1 MFIIYNERIK
11 IVNSYTLQDKV
22 IFYFMYKIYLYH
34 PIIYNRQIDYDEKT
48 ILACVF
54 LQLVL
59 GTVFAQTVDSTHI
72 KNMHAYYKKHFSDPT
87 DPIVLTASDTLLD
100 MAIRCNDTVM
110 SKIALGAKLDYYYYG
125 QGENRTDSVIAG
137 VNRLKRFARSVGN
150 AELYYWAWAAR
161 LVNYYII
168 QGEYNIAL
176 LEAEKMLQEAKK
188 EGKQESIAECYYALA
203 NVYAA
208 KGLMKKSQEFML
220 KEIDIFENT
229 DVVRY
234 NISCQYSDAAKIYID
249 LGEEEKA
256 PELLKKALKAVK
268 SPYHAVTANLVYVSL
283 YLAQGDTVAARQ
295 ALEKCRQMYADEPSL
310 KRHIHYLYDVEID
323 YDWKVGNYQ
332 KALNVLDER
341 ETELKRKNNL
351 ATLMQL
357 RKTKADILWD
367 MNRKEEAAGLYRDF
381 LLEQKKE
388 KERNEEVAT
397 GEFATMLNLQQ
408 LTAEKGR
415 LEKISQEKQLQ
426 NTRIILFSVIG
437 ILCVVIVFLW
447 QQRKL
452 NAKLEKSRDKLD
464 EKNRILIEAKEE
476 LRKAKEV
483 AEQSNW
489 LKTMFIQNM
498 SHEIRTPLNSI
509 VGFSGVLVDML
520 DDKEDIGQYVALI
533 ESNSKLLLKLVG
545 DILDISILD
554 SEVEIKH
561 NAVDVNACCQA
572 SIDAAGTLFSPDTK
586 LIFKPACDELII
598 NSNYNYIV
606 QVLDNLLSNASKFT
620 HEGSVTLAYEV
631 KKETNQLIF
640 TVTDTGI
647 GIPIDEQ
654 EHVFERFVKL
664 DNFSQGAGLGLSIC
678 RIVAERL
685 GGFLIID
692 REYTQGTR
700 FIFCVSM

>member
-1 MFIIYNERIK
+1 MMK
-11 IVNSYTLQDKV
+11 
-22 IFYFMYKIYLYH
+22 
-34 PIIYNRQIDYDEKT
+34 KT

-268 SPYHAVTANLVYVSL
+268 SPYHEVTANLVYVSL

-310 KRHIHYLYDVEID
+310 KRHIHYLYDVESD
-323 YDWKVGNYQ
+323 YNWRVGNYH
-332 KALNVLDER
+332 KALGILDER
-341 ETELKRKNNL
+341 EAELKKKNNL

-397 GEFATMLNLQQ
+397 SEFATMLNLQQ
-408 LTAEKGR
+408 LTAEKVR

-437 ILCVVIVFLW
+437 ILFVVVVFLW

-586 LIFKPACDELII
+586 LVFKPACDELII

-692 REYTQGTR
+692 KEYTQGTR

>member
-1 MFIIYNERIK
+1 MMK
-11 IVNSYTLQDKV
+11 
-22 IFYFMYKIYLYH
+22 
-34 PIIYNRQIDYDEKT
+34 KT

-268 SPYHAVTANLVYVSL
+268 SPYHEVTANLVYVSL

-323 YDWKVGNYQ
+323 YDWKVGNFQ

-498 SHEIRTPLNSI
+498 SHEIRTPLNPI

-586 LIFKPACDELII
+586 LVFKPACDELII

>member
-1 MFIIYNERIK
+1 MMK
-11 IVNSYTLQDKV
+11 
-22 IFYFMYKIYLYH
+22 
-34 PIIYNRQIDYDEKT
+34 KT

-188 EGKQESIAECYYALA
+188 EGKQESIAECYYALG

-268 SPYHAVTANLVYVSL
+268 SPYHEVTANLVYVSL

-323 YDWKVGNYQ
+323 YDWKVGNFQ

-586 LIFKPACDELII
+586 LVFKPACDELII

-654 EHVFERFVKL
+654 ERVFERFVKL

-692 REYTQGTR
+692 KEYTQGTR

>member
-1 MFIIYNERIK
+1 MR
-11 IVNSYTLQDKV
+11 
-22 IFYFMYKIYLYH
+22 
-34 PIIYNRQIDYDEKT
+34 
-48 ILACVF
+48 
-54 LQLVL
+54 
-59 GTVFAQTVDSTHI
+59 
-72 KNMHAYYKKHFSDPT
+72 AYYKQYFNDPT
-87 DPIVLTASDTLLD
+87 DPIVLTASDTLFD

-110 SKIALGAKLDYYYYG
+110 AKIALGAKVDYYYYG
-125 QGENRTDSVIAG
+125 QGENRTDSIIAG
-137 VNRLKRFARSVGN
+137 VNRLKQYARSVGN

-176 LEAEKMLQEAKK
+176 LEAEKMLQEAKGEK
-188 EGKQESIAECYYALA
+188 KQGSIAECYYALA
-203 NVYAA
+203 NVYTA
-208 KGLMKKSQEFML
+208 KGLVKKSQEFML
-220 KEIDIFENT
+220 KEIDIFENAN
-229 DVVRY
+229 VFRY

-249 LGEEEKA
+249 LGEAEKA
-256 PELLKKALKAVK
+256 PELLKKALKTSK
-268 SPYHAVTANLVYVSL
+268 STYHEVTAKLVYVSL
-283 YLAQGDTVAARQ
+283 YLAQGDTAAARK
-295 ALEKCRQMYADEPSL
+295 ALEECRQMYMGEPSI

-323 YDWKVGNYQ
+323 YNWRVGNYN
-332 KALNVLDER
+332 KALSVLDER
-341 ETELKRKNNL
+341 ETELRKKNNL
-351 ATLMQL
+351 TTLMAL
-357 RKTKADILWD
+357 RKTKADIFWD

-388 KERNEEVAT
+388 KERNEEIT
-397 GEFATMLNLQQ
+397 TSEFATMLNLQQ
-408 LTAEKGR
+408 LNAEKVR
-415 LEKISQEKQLQ
+415 LEKISQKKQLQ
-426 NTRIILFSVIG
+426 NTRTILFSVLG
-437 ILCVVIVFLW
+437 LLCIVVIFLW

-452 NAKLEKSRDKLD
+452 NAKLHRAKNKLD
-464 EKNRILIEAKEE
+464 EQNRTLIKAEEE

-520 DDKEDIGQYVALI
+520 DEKEDIGQYVALI

-572 SIDAAGTLFSPDTK
+572 SIDAAGASFDPGVR
-586 LIFKPACDELII
+586 LIFEPACDELII

-606 QVLDNLLSNASKFT
+606 QVLDNLLGNASKFT
-620 HEGSVTLAYEV
+620 HEGSVALAYEV
-631 KKETNQLIF
+631 KKEENQLIF

-647 GIPIDEQ
+647 GIPVEEQ
-654 EHVFERFVKL
+654 ERVFERFVKL

-685 GGFLIID
+685 GGYLRID
-692 REYTQGTR
+692 KGYTQGTR
-700 FIFCVSM
+700 VIFCVSM

>member
-1 MFIIYNERIK
+1 MLK
-11 IVNSYTLQDKV
+11 
-22 IFYFMYKIYLYH
+22 
-34 PIIYNRQIDYDEKT
+34 KT
-48 ILACVF
+48 ILACV
-54 LQLVL
+54 LLHLVV
-59 GTVFAQTVDSTHI
+59 GTISPQKIDSIDI
-72 KNMHAYYKKHFSDPT
+72 KSMRAYYKRYFNDPT
-87 DPIVLTASDTLLD
+87 DPIVLTASDTLFD

-110 SKIALGAKLDYYYYG
+110 AKIALGAKVDYYYYG
-125 QGENRTDSVIAG
+125 QGENRTDSIIAG
-137 VNRLKRFARSVGN
+137 VNRLKQYARSVGN

-176 LEAEKMLQEAKK
+176 LEAEKMLQEAKGEK
-188 EGKQESIAECYYALA
+188 KQGSIAECYYALA
-203 NVYAA
+203 NVYTA
-208 KGLMKKSQEFML
+208 KGLVKKSQEFML
-220 KEIDIFENT
+220 KEIDIFENAN
-229 DVVRY
+229 VFRY

-249 LGEEEKA
+249 LGEAEKA
-256 PELLKKALKAVK
+256 PELLKKALKT
-268 SPYHAVTANLVYVSL
+268 SRSTYHEVTAKLVYVSL
-283 YLAQGDTVAARQ
+283 YLAQGDTAAARK
-295 ALEKCRQMYADEPSL
+295 ALEECRQMYMGEPSM

-323 YDWKVGNYQ
+323 YNWRVGNYN
-332 KALNVLDER
+332 KALSVLDER
-341 ETELKRKNNL
+341 ETELRKKNNL
-351 ATLMQL
+351 TTLMAL
-357 RKTKADILWD
+357 RKTKANILWD

-388 KERNEEVAT
+388 KERNEEIT
-397 GEFATMLNLQQ
+397 TSEFATMLNLQQ
-408 LTAEKGR
+408 LNAEKVR
-415 LEKISQEKQLQ
+415 LEKISQKKQLQ
-426 NTRIILFSVIG
+426 NTRTILFSVLG
-437 ILCVVIVFLW
+437 LLCIVVIFLW

-452 NAKLEKSRDKLD
+452 NAKLHRAKNKLD
-464 EKNRILIEAKEE
+464 EQNRTLIKAEEE

-520 DDKEDIGQYVALI
+520 DEKEDIGQYVALI

-572 SIDAAGTLFSPDTK
+572 SIDAAGASFDPGVR
-586 LIFKPACDELII
+586 LIFEPACDELII

-606 QVLDNLLSNASKFT
+606 QVLDNLLGNASKFT

-631 KKETNQLIF
+631 KKEENQLIF

-647 GIPIDEQ
+647 GIPVEEQ
-654 EHVFERFVKL
+654 ERVFERFVKL

-685 GGFLIID
+685 GGYLRID
-692 REYTQGTR
+692 KGYTQGIR
-700 FIFCVSM
+700 IIFCVSM

>member
-1 MFIIYNERIK
+1 MLK
-11 IVNSYTLQDKV
+11 
-22 IFYFMYKIYLYH
+22 
-34 PIIYNRQIDYDEKT
+34 KT
-48 ILACVF
+48 ILACV
-54 LQLVL
+54 LLYLVV
-59 GTVFAQTVDSTHI
+59 GTISSQKTDSTDI
-72 KNMHAYYKKHFSDPT
+72 KSMRAYYKQYFNDPT
-87 DPIVLTASDTLLD
+87 DPIVLAASDTLFD

-110 SKIALGAKLDYYYYG
+110 AKIALGAKVDYYYYG
-125 QGENRTDSVIAG
+125 QGENRTDSIIAG
-137 VNRLKRFARSVGN
+137 VNRLKQYARSVGN

-176 LEAEKMLQEAKK
+176 LEAEKMLQEAKGEK
-188 EGKQESIAECYYALA
+188 KQGSIAECYYALA

-208 KGLMKKSQEFML
+208 KGLVKKSQEFML
-220 KEIDIFENT
+220 KEIDIFENAN
-229 DVVRY
+229 VFRY
-234 NISCQYSDAAKIYID
+234 NISCQYSDVAKIYID
-249 LGEEEKA
+249 LGEAEKA
-256 PELLKKALKAVK
+256 PELLKKALKTSK
-268 SPYHAVTANLVYVSL
+268 STYHEVTAKLVYVSL
-283 YLAQGDTVAARQ
+283 YLAQGDTAAARK
-295 ALEKCRQMYADEPSL
+295 ALEECRQMYMEEPSM

-323 YDWKVGNYQ
+323 YNWRVGNYN
-332 KALNVLDER
+332 KALSVLDER
-341 ETELKRKNNL
+341 ETELRKKNNL
-351 ATLMQL
+351 TTLMAL

-388 KERNEEVAT
+388 KERNEEIT
-397 GEFATMLNLQQ
+397 TSEFATMLNLQQ
-408 LTAEKGR
+408 LNAEKAR
-415 LEKISQEKQLQ
+415 LEKISQKKQLQ
-426 NTRIILFSVIG
+426 NTRIILFSVLG
-437 ILCVVIVFLW
+437 LLCIVVIFLW

-452 NAKLEKSRDKLD
+452 NAKLHRAKNKLD
-464 EKNRILIEAKEE
+464 EQNRTLIKAEEE

-520 DDKEDIGQYVALI
+520 DEKEDIGQYVALI

-572 SIDAAGTLFSPDTK
+572 SIDAAGASFDLGVK
-586 LIFKPACDELII
+586 LIFEPACDDLII
-598 NSNYNYIV
+598 NSNYSYIV
-606 QVLDNLLSNASKFT
+606 QVLDNLLGNASKFT
-620 HEGSVTLAYEV
+620 HEGTVTLAYEV
-631 KKETNQLIF
+631 KKEENQLIF

-647 GIPIDEQ
+647 GIPVEEQ
-654 EHVFERFVKL
+654 ERVFERFVKL

-685 GGFLIID
+685 GGYLRID
-692 REYTQGTR
+692 KGYTQGTR
-700 FIFCVSM
+700 VIFCVSM

>member
-1 MFIIYNERIK
+1 MLK
-11 IVNSYTLQDKV
+11 
-22 IFYFMYKIYLYH
+22 
-34 PIIYNRQIDYDEKT
+34 KT
-48 ILACVF
+48 ILACV
-54 LQLVL
+54 LLHLVV
-59 GTVFAQTVDSTHI
+59 GTISPQKIDSIDI
-72 KNMHAYYKKHFSDPT
+72 KSMRAYYKQYFNDPT
-87 DPIVLTASDTLLD
+87 DPIVLTASDTLFD

-110 SKIALGAKLDYYYYG
+110 AKIALGAKVDYYYYG
-125 QGENRTDSVIAG
+125 QGENRTDSIIAG
-137 VNRLKRFARSVGN
+137 VNRLKQYARSVGN

-176 LEAEKMLQEAKK
+176 LEAEKMLQEAKGEK
-188 EGKQESIAECYYALA
+188 KQGSIAECYYALA
-203 NVYAA
+203 NVYTA
-208 KGLMKKSQEFML
+208 KGLVKKSQEFML
-220 KEIDIFENT
+220 KEIDIFENAN
-229 DVVRY
+229 VFRY

-249 LGEEEKA
+249 LGEAEKV
-256 PELLKKALKAVK
+256 PELLKKALKTSK
-268 SPYHAVTANLVYVSL
+268 STYHEVTAKLVYVSL
-283 YLAQGDTVAARQ
+283 YLAQGDTAAARK
-295 ALEKCRQMYADEPSL
+295 ALEECRQMYMGEPSM

-323 YDWKVGNYQ
+323 YNWRVGNYN
-332 KALNVLDER
+332 KALSVLDER
-341 ETELKRKNNL
+341 ETELRKKNNL
-351 ATLMQL
+351 TTLMAL

-388 KERNEEVAT
+388 KERNEEIT
-397 GEFATMLNLQQ
+397 TSEFATMLNLQQ
-408 LTAEKGR
+408 LNAEKVR
-415 LEKISQEKQLQ
+415 LEKTSQKKQLQ
-426 NTRIILFSVIG
+426 NTRTILFSVLG
-437 ILCVVIVFLW
+437 LLCIVVIFLW

-452 NAKLEKSRDKLD
+452 NAKLHRAKNKLD
-464 EKNRILIEAKEE
+464 EQNRTLIKAEEE
-476 LRKAKEV
+476 LRKAKEA

-520 DDKEDIGQYVALI
+520 DEKEDIGQYVALI

-572 SIDAAGTLFSPDTK
+572 SIDAAGASFDPGVR
-586 LIFKPACDELII
+586 LIFEPACDELII

-606 QVLDNLLSNASKFT
+606 QVLDNLLGNASKFT

-631 KKETNQLIF
+631 KKEENQLIF

-647 GIPIDEQ
+647 GIPVEEQ
-654 EHVFERFVKL
+654 ERVFERFVKL

-685 GGFLIID
+685 GGYLRID
-692 REYTQGTR
+692 KGYTQGTR
-700 FIFCVSM
+700 VIFCVSM

>member
-1 MFIIYNERIK
+1 MLK
-11 IVNSYTLQDKV
+11 
-22 IFYFMYKIYLYH
+22 
-34 PIIYNRQIDYDEKT
+34 KT
-48 ILACVF
+48 ILACV
-54 LQLVL
+54 LLHLVV
-59 GTVFAQTVDSTHI
+59 GTISPQKIDSIDI
-72 KNMHAYYKKHFSDPT
+72 KSMRAYYKQYFNDPT
-87 DPIVLTASDTLLD
+87 DPIVLTASDTLFD

-110 SKIALGAKLDYYYYG
+110 AKIALGAKVDYYYYG
-125 QGENRTDSVIAG
+125 QGENRTDSIIAG
-137 VNRLKRFARSVGN
+137 VNRLKQYARSVGN

-176 LEAEKMLQEAKK
+176 LEAEKMLQEAKGEK
-188 EGKQESIAECYYALA
+188 KQGSIAECYYALA
-203 NVYAA
+203 NVYTA
-208 KGLMKKSQEFML
+208 KGLVKKSQEFML
-220 KEIDIFENT
+220 KEIDIFENAN
-229 DVVRY
+229 VFRY
-234 NISCQYSDAAKIYID
+234 NISCQYSDAAKMYID
-249 LGEEEKA
+249 LGEAEKA
-256 PELLKKALKAVK
+256 PELLKKALKT
-268 SPYHAVTANLVYVSL
+268 SRSTYHEVTAKLVYVSL
-283 YLAQGDTVAARQ
+283 YLAQGDTAAARK
-295 ALEKCRQMYADEPSL
+295 ALEECRQMYMGEPSM

-323 YDWKVGNYQ
+323 YNWRVGNYN
-332 KALNVLDER
+332 KALSVLDER
-341 ETELKRKNNL
+341 ETELRKKNNL
-351 ATLMQL
+351 TTLMAL

-388 KERNEEVAT
+388 KERNEEIT
-397 GEFATMLNLQQ
+397 TSEFATMLNLQQ
-408 LTAEKGR
+408 LNAEKVR
-415 LEKISQEKQLQ
+415 LEKTSQKKQLQ
-426 NTRIILFSVIG
+426 NTRTILFSVLG
-437 ILCVVIVFLW
+437 LLCIVVIFLW

-452 NAKLEKSRDKLD
+452 NAKLHRAKNKLD
-464 EKNRILIEAKEE
+464 EQNRTLIKAEEE

-520 DDKEDIGQYVALI
+520 DEKEDIGQYVALI

-572 SIDAAGTLFSPDTK
+572 SIDAAGASFDPGVR
-586 LIFKPACDELII
+586 LIFEPACDELII

-606 QVLDNLLSNASKFT
+606 QVLDNLLGNASKFT

-631 KKETNQLIF
+631 KKEENQLIF

-647 GIPIDEQ
+647 GIPVEEQ
-654 EHVFERFVKL
+654 ERVFERFVKL

-685 GGFLIID
+685 GGYLRID
-692 REYTQGTR
+692 KGYTQGTR
-700 FIFCVSM
+700 VIFCVSM

>member
-1 MFIIYNERIK
+1 MLK
-11 IVNSYTLQDKV
+11 
-22 IFYFMYKIYLYH
+22 
-34 PIIYNRQIDYDEKT
+34 KT
-48 ILACVF
+48 ILACV
-54 LQLVL
+54 LLHLVV
-59 GTVFAQTVDSTHI
+59 GTISPQKIDSIDI
-72 KNMHAYYKKHFSDPT
+72 KSMRAYYKQYFNDPT
-87 DPIVLTASDTLLD
+87 DPIVLTASDTLFD

-110 SKIALGAKLDYYYYG
+110 AKIALGAKVDYYYYG
-125 QGENRTDSVIAG
+125 QGENRTDSIIAG
-137 VNRLKRFARSVGN
+137 VNRLKQYARSVGN

-176 LEAEKMLQEAKK
+176 LEAEKMLQEAKGEK
-188 EGKQESIAECYYALA
+188 KQGSIAECYYALA
-203 NVYAA
+203 NVYTA
-208 KGLMKKSQEFML
+208 KGLVKKSQEFML
-220 KEIDIFENT
+220 KEIDIFENAN
-229 DVVRY
+229 VFRY

-249 LGEEEKA
+249 LGEAEKA
-256 PELLKKALKAVK
+256 PELLKKALKTSK
-268 SPYHAVTANLVYVSL
+268 STYHEVTAKLVYVSL
-283 YLAQGDTVAARQ
+283 YLAQGDTAAARK
-295 ALEKCRQMYADEPSL
+295 ALEECRQMYMGEPSM

-323 YDWKVGNYQ
+323 YNWRVGNYN
-332 KALNVLDER
+332 KALSVLDER
-341 ETELKRKNNL
+341 ETELRKKNNL
-351 ATLMQL
+351 TTLMAL

-388 KERNEEVAT
+388 KERNEEIT
-397 GEFATMLNLQQ
+397 TSEFATMLNLQQ
-408 LTAEKGR
+408 LNAEKVR
-415 LEKISQEKQLQ
+415 LEKTSQKKQLQ
-426 NTRIILFSVIG
+426 NTRTILFSVLG
-437 ILCVVIVFLW
+437 LLCIVVIFLW

-452 NAKLEKSRDKLD
+452 NAKLHRAKNKLD
-464 EKNRILIEAKEE
+464 EQNRTLIKAEEE

-520 DDKEDIGQYVALI
+520 DEKEDIGQYVALI

-572 SIDAAGTLFSPDTK
+572 SIDAAGASFDPGVR
-586 LIFKPACDELII
+586 LIFEPACDELII

-606 QVLDNLLSNASKFT
+606 QVLDNLLGNASKFT

-631 KKETNQLIF
+631 KKEENQLIF

-647 GIPIDEQ
+647 GIPVEEQ
-654 EHVFERFVKL
+654 ERVFERFVKL

-685 GGFLIID
+685 GGYLRID
-692 REYTQGTR
+692 KGYTQGTR
-700 FIFCVSM
+700 VIFCVSM

>member
-1 MFIIYNERIK
+1 MMK
-11 IVNSYTLQDKV
+11 
-22 IFYFMYKIYLYH
+22 
-34 PIIYNRQIDYDEKT
+34 KT

-268 SPYHAVTANLVYVSL
+268 SPYHEVTANLVYVSL

-323 YDWKVGNYQ
+323 YDWKVGNFQ

-545 DILDISILD
+545 DILDIPILD

-586 LIFKPACDELII
+586 LVFKPACDELII

>member
-1 MFIIYNERIK
+1 MLK
-11 IVNSYTLQDKV
+11 
-22 IFYFMYKIYLYH
+22 
-34 PIIYNRQIDYDEKT
+34 KT
-48 ILACVF
+48 ILACV
-54 LQLVL
+54 LLHLVV
-59 GTVFAQTVDSTHI
+59 GTISPQKIDSIDI
-72 KNMHAYYKKHFSDPT
+72 KSMRAYYKQYFNDPT
-87 DPIVLTASDTLLD
+87 DPIVLTASDTLFD

-110 SKIALGAKLDYYYYG
+110 AKIALGAKVDYYYYG
-125 QGENRTDSVIAG
+125 QGENRTDSIIAG
-137 VNRLKRFARSVGN
+137 VNRLKQYAKSVGN

-176 LEAEKMLQEAKK
+176 LEAEKMLQEAKGEK
-188 EGKQESIAECYYALA
+188 KQGSIAECYYALA
-203 NVYAA
+203 NVYTA
-208 KGLMKKSQEFML
+208 KGLVKKSQEFML
-220 KEIDIFENT
+220 KEIDIFENAN
-229 DVVRY
+229 VFRY

-249 LGEEEKA
+249 LGEAEKA
-256 PELLKKALKAVK
+256 PELLKKALKT
-268 SPYHAVTANLVYVSL
+268 SRSTYHEVTAKLVYVSL
-283 YLAQGDTVAARQ
+283 YLAQGDTAAARK
-295 ALEKCRQMYADEPSL
+295 ALEECRQMYMGEPSM

-323 YDWKVGNYQ
+323 YNWRVGNYN
-332 KALNVLDER
+332 KALSVLDER
-341 ETELKRKNNL
+341 ETELRKKNNL
-351 ATLMQL
+351 TTLMAL

-388 KERNEEVAT
+388 KERNEEIT
-397 GEFATMLNLQQ
+397 TSEFATMLNLQQ
-408 LTAEKGR
+408 LNAEKVR
-415 LEKISQEKQLQ
+415 LEKISQKKQLQ
-426 NTRIILFSVIG
+426 NTRTILFSVLG
-437 ILCVVIVFLW
+437 LLCIVVIFLW

-452 NAKLEKSRDKLD
+452 NAKLHRAKNKLD
-464 EKNRILIEAKEE
+464 EQNRTLIKAEEE

-520 DDKEDIGQYVALI
+520 DEKEDIGQYVALI

-572 SIDAAGTLFSPDTK
+572 SIDAAGASFDPGVK
-586 LIFKPACDELII
+586 LIFEPACDELII
-598 NSNYNYIV
+598 NSNYSYIV
-606 QVLDNLLSNASKFT
+606 QVLDNLLGNASKFT

-631 KKETNQLIF
+631 KKEENQLIF

-647 GIPIDEQ
+647 GIPVEEQ
-654 EHVFERFVKL
+654 ERVFERFVKL

-685 GGFLIID
+685 GGYLRID
-692 REYTQGTR
+692 KGYTQGTR
-700 FIFCVSM
+700 VIFCVSM

>member
-1 MFIIYNERIK
+1 MLK
-11 IVNSYTLQDKV
+11 
-22 IFYFMYKIYLYH
+22 
-34 PIIYNRQIDYDEKT
+34 KT
-48 ILACVF
+48 ILACV
-54 LQLVL
+54 LLHLVV
-59 GTVFAQTVDSTHI
+59 GTISPQKIDSIDI
-72 KNMHAYYKKHFSDPT
+72 KSMRAYYKRYFNDPT
-87 DPIVLTASDTLLD
+87 DPIVLTASDTLFD

-110 SKIALGAKLDYYYYG
+110 AKIALGAKVDYYYYG
-125 QGENRTDSVIAG
+125 QGENRTDSIIAG
-137 VNRLKRFARSVGN
+137 VNRLKQYARSVGN

-176 LEAEKMLQEAKK
+176 LEAEKMLQEAKGEK
-188 EGKQESIAECYYALA
+188 KQGSIAECYYALA
-203 NVYAA
+203 NVYTA
-208 KGLMKKSQEFML
+208 KGLVKKSQEFML
-220 KEIDIFENT
+220 KEIDIFENAN
-229 DVVRY
+229 VFRY

-249 LGEEEKA
+249 LGEAEKA
-256 PELLKKALKAVK
+256 PELLKKALKTSK
-268 SPYHAVTANLVYVSL
+268 STYHEVTAKLVYVSL
-283 YLAQGDTVAARQ
+283 YLAQGDTAAARK
-295 ALEKCRQMYADEPSL
+295 ALEECRQMYMGEPSM

-323 YDWKVGNYQ
+323 YNWRVGNYN
-332 KALNVLDER
+332 KALSVLDER
-341 ETELKRKNNL
+341 ETELRKKNNL
-351 ATLMQL
+351 TTLMAL

-388 KERNEEVAT
+388 KERNEEIT
-397 GEFATMLNLQQ
+397 TSEFATMLNLQQ
-408 LTAEKGR
+408 LNAEKVR
-415 LEKISQEKQLQ
+415 LEKISQKKQLQ
-426 NTRIILFSVIG
+426 NTRTILFSVLG
-437 ILCVVIVFLW
+437 LLCIVVIFLW

-452 NAKLEKSRDKLD
+452 NAKLHRAKNKLD
-464 EKNRILIEAKEE
+464 EQNRTLIKAEEE

-509 VGFSGVLVDML
+509 VGFSGVLVDLL
-520 DDKEDIGQYVALI
+520 DEKEDIGQYVALI

-572 SIDAAGTLFSPDTK
+572 SIDAAGASFDPGVR
-586 LIFKPACDELII
+586 LIFEPACDELII

-606 QVLDNLLSNASKFT
+606 QVLDNLLGNASKFT

-631 KKETNQLIF
+631 KKEENQLIF

-647 GIPIDEQ
+647 GIPVEEQ
-654 EHVFERFVKL
+654 ERVFERFVKL

-685 GGFLIID
+685 GGYLRID
-692 REYTQGTR
+692 KGYTQGTR
-700 FIFCVSM
+700 VIFCVSM

>member
-1 MFIIYNERIK
+1 MLK
-11 IVNSYTLQDKV
+11 
-22 IFYFMYKIYLYH
+22 
-34 PIIYNRQIDYDEKT
+34 KT
-48 ILACVF
+48 ILACV
-54 LQLVL
+54 LLHLVV
-59 GTVFAQTVDSTHI
+59 GTISPQKIDSIDI
-72 KNMHAYYKKHFSDPT
+72 KSMRAYYKRYFNDPT
-87 DPIVLTASDTLLD
+87 DPIVLTASDTLFD

-110 SKIALGAKLDYYYYG
+110 AKIALGAKVDYYYYG
-125 QGENRTDSVIAG
+125 QGENRTDSIIAG
-137 VNRLKRFARSVGN
+137 VNRLKQYARSVGN

-176 LEAEKMLQEAKK
+176 LEAEKMLQEAKGEK
-188 EGKQESIAECYYALA
+188 KQGSIAECYYALA
-203 NVYAA
+203 
-208 KGLMKKSQEFML
+208 KKSQEFML
-220 KEIDIFENT
+220 KEIDIFENAN
-229 DVVRY
+229 VFRY

-249 LGEEEKA
+249 LGEAEKA
-256 PELLKKALKAVK
+256 PELLKKALKTSK
-268 SPYHAVTANLVYVSL
+268 SPYHEVTAKLVYVSL
-283 YLAQGDTVAARQ
+283 YLAQGDTAAARK
-295 ALEKCRQMYADEPSL
+295 ALEECRRMYMEEPSM

-323 YDWKVGNYQ
+323 YNWRVGNYN
-332 KALNVLDER
+332 KALSVLDER
-341 ETELKRKNNL
+341 ETELRKKNNL
-351 ATLMQL
+351 TTLTAL

-388 KERNEEVAT
+388 KERNEEIT
-397 GEFATMLNLQQ
+397 TSEFATMLNLQQ
-408 LTAEKGR
+408 LNAEKVR
-415 LEKISQEKQLQ
+415 LEKISQKKRLQ
-426 NTRIILFSVIG
+426 STRTILFFVLG
-437 ILCVVIVFLW
+437 ILCIVVIFLW

-452 NAKLEKSRDKLD
+452 NAKLHRAKNKLN
-464 EKNRILIEAKEE
+464 EQNRTLIKAEEE

-520 DDKEDIGQYVALI
+520 DEKEDIGQYVALI

-572 SIDAAGTLFSPDTK
+572 SIDAAGASFDPGVK
-586 LIFKPACDELII
+586 LIFEPACDELII

-606 QVLDNLLSNASKFT
+606 QVLDNLLGNASKFT

-631 KKETNQLIF
+631 KKEENQLIF

-647 GIPIDEQ
+647 GIPVEEQ
-654 EHVFERFVKL
+654 ERVFERFVKL

-685 GGFLIID
+685 GGYLRID
-692 REYTQGTR
+692 KGYTQGTR
-700 FIFCVSM
+700 VIFCVSM

>member
-1 MFIIYNERIK
+1 MLK
-11 IVNSYTLQDKV
+11 
-22 IFYFMYKIYLYH
+22 
-34 PIIYNRQIDYDEKT
+34 KT
-48 ILACVF
+48 ILACV
-54 LQLVL
+54 LLHLVV
-59 GTVFAQTVDSTHI
+59 GTISPQKIDSIDI
-72 KNMHAYYKKHFSDPT
+72 KSMRAYYKQYFNDPT
-87 DPIVLTASDTLLD
+87 DPIVLTASDTLFD

-110 SKIALGAKLDYYYYG
+110 AKIALGAKVDYYYYG
-125 QGENRTDSVIAG
+125 QGENRTDSIIAG
-137 VNRLKRFARSVGN
+137 VNRLKQYARSVGN

-176 LEAEKMLQEAKK
+176 LEAEKMLQEAKGEK
-188 EGKQESIAECYYALA
+188 KQGSIAECYYALA
-203 NVYAA
+203 NVYTA
-208 KGLMKKSQEFML
+208 KGLVKKSQEFML
-220 KEIDIFENT
+220 KEIDIFENAN
-229 DVVRY
+229 VFRY

-249 LGEEEKA
+249 LGEAEKA
-256 PELLKKALKAVK
+256 PELLKKALKTSK
-268 SPYHAVTANLVYVSL
+268 STYHEVTAKLVYVSL
-283 YLAQGDTVAARQ
+283 YLAQGDTAAARK
-295 ALEKCRQMYADEPSL
+295 ALEECRQMYMGEPSM

-323 YDWKVGNYQ
+323 YNWRVGNYN
-332 KALNVLDER
+332 KALSVLDER
-341 ETELKRKNNL
+341 ETELRKKNNL
-351 ATLMQL
+351 TTLMAL

-388 KERNEEVAT
+388 KERNEEIT
-397 GEFATMLNLQQ
+397 TSEFATMLNLQQ
-408 LTAEKGR
+408 LNAEKVR
-415 LEKISQEKQLQ
+415 LEKTSQKKQLQ
-426 NTRIILFSVIG
+426 NTRTILFSVLG
-437 ILCVVIVFLW
+437 LLCIVVIFLW

-452 NAKLEKSRDKLD
+452 NAKLHRAKNKLD
-464 EKNRILIEAKEE
+464 EQNRTLIKAEEE
-476 LRKAKEV
+476 LRKAKEA

-520 DDKEDIGQYVALI
+520 DEKEDIGQYVALI

-572 SIDAAGTLFSPDTK
+572 SIDAAGASFDPGVR
-586 LIFKPACDELII
+586 LIFEPACDELII

-606 QVLDNLLSNASKFT
+606 QVLDNLLGNASKFT

-631 KKETNQLIF
+631 KKEENQLIF

-647 GIPIDEQ
+647 GIPVEEQ
-654 EHVFERFVKL
+654 ERVFERFVKL
-664 DNFSQGAGLGLSIC
+664 DNFSQGTGLGLSIC

-685 GGFLIID
+685 GGYLRID
-692 REYTQGTR
+692 KGYTQGTR
-700 FIFCVSM
+700 VIFCVSM

>member
-1 MFIIYNERIK
+1 MLK
-11 IVNSYTLQDKV
+11 
-22 IFYFMYKIYLYH
+22 
-34 PIIYNRQIDYDEKT
+34 KT
-48 ILACVF
+48 ILACV
-54 LQLVL
+54 LLHLVV
-59 GTVFAQTVDSTHI
+59 GTISPQKIDSIDI
-72 KNMHAYYKKHFSDPT
+72 KSMRAYYKQYFNDPT
-87 DPIVLTASDTLLD
+87 DPIVLTASDTLFD

-110 SKIALGAKLDYYYYG
+110 AKIALGAKVDYYYYG
-125 QGENRTDSVIAG
+125 QGENRTDSIIAG
-137 VNRLKRFARSVGN
+137 VNRLKQYARSVGN

-176 LEAEKMLQEAKK
+176 LEAEKMLQEAKGEK
-188 EGKQESIAECYYALA
+188 KQGSIAECYYALA
-203 NVYAA
+203 NVYTA
-208 KGLMKKSQEFML
+208 KGLVKKSQEFML
-220 KEIDIFENT
+220 KEIDIFENAN
-229 DVVRY
+229 VFRY

-249 LGEEEKA
+249 LGEAEKA
-256 PELLKKALKAVK
+256 PELLKKALKT
-268 SPYHAVTANLVYVSL
+268 SRSTYHEVTAKLVYVSL
-283 YLAQGDTVAARQ
+283 YLAQGDTAAARK
-295 ALEKCRQMYADEPSL
+295 ALEECRRMYMEEPSM

-323 YDWKVGNYQ
+323 YNWRVGNYN
-332 KALNVLDER
+332 KALSVLDER
-341 ETELKRKNNL
+341 ETELRKKNNL
-351 ATLMQL
+351 TTLMAL

-388 KERNEEVAT
+388 KERNEEIT
-397 GEFATMLNLQQ
+397 TSEFATMLNLQQ
-408 LTAEKGR
+408 LNAEKVR
-415 LEKISQEKQLQ
+415 LEKISQKKQLQ
-426 NTRIILFSVIG
+426 NTRTILFSVIG
-437 ILCVVIVFLW
+437 ILCVVVIFLW

-452 NAKLEKSRDKLD
+452 NAKLHRAKNKLD
-464 EKNRILIEAKEE
+464 EQNRTLIKAEEE

-520 DDKEDIGQYVALI
+520 DEKEDIGQYVALI

-572 SIDAAGTLFSPDTK
+572 SIDAAGASFDPGVK
-586 LIFKPACDELII
+586 LIFEPACDELII
-598 NSNYNYIV
+598 NSNYSYIV
-606 QVLDNLLSNASKFT
+606 QVLDNLLGNASKFT
-620 HEGSVTLAYEV
+620 HVGSVTLTYEV
-631 KKETNQLIF
+631 KKEDNQLIF

-647 GIPIDEQ
+647 GIPVEEQ
-654 EHVFERFVKL
+654 ERVFERFVKL

-685 GGFLIID
+685 GGYLRID
-692 REYTQGTR
+692 KGYTQGTR
-700 FIFCVSM
+700 VIFCVSM

>member
-1 MFIIYNERIK
+1 MLK
-11 IVNSYTLQDKV
+11 
-22 IFYFMYKIYLYH
+22 
-34 PIIYNRQIDYDEKT
+34 KT
-48 ILACVF
+48 ILACV
-54 LQLVL
+54 LLHLVV
-59 GTVFAQTVDSTHI
+59 GTISPQKIDSIDI
-72 KNMHAYYKKHFSDPT
+72 KSMRAYYKQYFNDPT
-87 DPIVLTASDTLLD
+87 DPIVLTASDTLFD

-110 SKIALGAKLDYYYYG
+110 AKIALGAKVDYYYYG
-125 QGENRTDSVIAG
+125 QGENRTDSIIAG
-137 VNRLKRFARSVGN
+137 VNRLKQYARSVGN

-176 LEAEKMLQEAKK
+176 LEAEKMLQEAKGEK
-188 EGKQESIAECYYALA
+188 KQGSIAECYYALA
-203 NVYAA
+203 NVYTA
-208 KGLMKKSQEFML
+208 KGLVKKSQEFML
-220 KEIDIFENT
+220 KEIDIFENAN
-229 DVVRY
+229 VFRY

-249 LGEEEKA
+249 LGEAEKA
-256 PELLKKALKAVK
+256 PELLKKALKT
-268 SPYHAVTANLVYVSL
+268 SRSTYHEVTAKLVYVSL
-283 YLAQGDTVAARQ
+283 YLAQGDTAAARK
-295 ALEKCRQMYADEPSL
+295 ALEECRQMYMGEPSM

-323 YDWKVGNYQ
+323 YNWRVGNYN
-332 KALNVLDER
+332 KALSVLDER
-341 ETELKRKNNL
+341 ETELRKKNNL
-351 ATLMQL
+351 TTLMAL

-388 KERNEEVAT
+388 KERNEEIT
-397 GEFATMLNLQQ
+397 TSEFATMLNLQQ
-408 LTAEKGR
+408 LNAEKVR
-415 LEKISQEKQLQ
+415 LEKISQKKQLQ
-426 NTRIILFSVIG
+426 NTRTILFSVLG
-437 ILCVVIVFLW
+437 LLCIVVIFLW

-452 NAKLEKSRDKLD
+452 NAKLHRAKNKLD
-464 EKNRILIEAKEE
+464 EQNRTLIKAEEE

-520 DDKEDIGQYVALI
+520 DEKEDIGQYVALI

-572 SIDAAGTLFSPDTK
+572 SIDAAGASFGPGVK
-586 LIFKPACDELII
+586 LIFEPACDELII
-598 NSNYNYIV
+598 NSNYSYIV
-606 QVLDNLLSNASKFT
+606 QVLDNLLGNASKFT
-620 HEGSVTLAYEV
+620 HVGSVTLTYEV
-631 KKETNQLIF
+631 KKEDNQLIF

-647 GIPIDEQ
+647 GIPVEEQ
-654 EHVFERFVKL
+654 ERVFERFVKL

-685 GGFLIID
+685 GGYLRID
-692 REYTQGTR
+692 KGYTQGTR
-700 FIFCVSM
+700 VIFCVSM

>member
-1 MFIIYNERIK
+1 MLK
-11 IVNSYTLQDKV
+11 
-22 IFYFMYKIYLYH
+22 
-34 PIIYNRQIDYDEKT
+34 KT
-48 ILACVF
+48 ILACV
-54 LQLVL
+54 LLHLVV
-59 GTVFAQTVDSTHI
+59 GTISSQKIDSIDI
-72 KNMHAYYKKHFSDPT
+72 KSMRAYYKRYFNDPT
-87 DPIVLTASDTLLD
+87 DPIVLTASDTLFD

-110 SKIALGAKLDYYYYG
+110 AKIALGAKVDYYYYG
-125 QGENRTDSVIAG
+125 QGENRTDSIIAG
-137 VNRLKRFARSVGN
+137 VNRLKQYARSVGN

-176 LEAEKMLQEAKK
+176 LEAEKMLQEAKGEK
-188 EGKQESIAECYYALA
+188 KQGSIAECYYALA
-203 NVYAA
+203 NVYTA
-208 KGLMKKSQEFML
+208 KGLVKKSQEFML
-220 KEIDIFENT
+220 KEIDIFENAN
-229 DVVRY
+229 VFRY

-249 LGEEEKA
+249 LGEAEKA
-256 PELLKKALKAVK
+256 PELLKKALKT
-268 SPYHAVTANLVYVSL
+268 SRSTYHEVTAKLVYVSL
-283 YLAQGDTVAARQ
+283 YLAQGDTAAARK
-295 ALEKCRQMYADEPSL
+295 ALEECRQMYMGEPSM

-323 YDWKVGNYQ
+323 YNWRVGNYN
-332 KALNVLDER
+332 KALSVLDER
-341 ETELKRKNNL
+341 ETELRKKNNL
-351 ATLMQL
+351 TTLMAL

-388 KERNEEVAT
+388 KERNEEIT
-397 GEFATMLNLQQ
+397 TSEFATMLNLQQ
-408 LTAEKGR
+408 LNAEKVR
-415 LEKISQEKQLQ
+415 LEKISQKKQLQ
-426 NTRIILFSVIG
+426 NTRTILFSVLG
-437 ILCVVIVFLW
+437 LLCIVVIFLW

-452 NAKLEKSRDKLD
+452 NAKLHRAKNKLD
-464 EKNRILIEAKEE
+464 EQNRTLIKAEEE

-520 DDKEDIGQYVALI
+520 DEKEDIGQYVALI

-572 SIDAAGTLFSPDTK
+572 SIDAAGASFDPGVR
-586 LIFKPACDELII
+586 LIFEPACDELII

-606 QVLDNLLSNASKFT
+606 QVLDNLLGNASKFT

-631 KKETNQLIF
+631 KKEENQLIF

-647 GIPIDEQ
+647 GIPVEEQ
-654 EHVFERFVKL
+654 ERVFERFVKL

-685 GGFLIID
+685 GGYLRID
-692 REYTQGTR
+692 KGYTQGTR
-700 FIFCVSM
+700 IIFCVSM

>member
-1 MFIIYNERIK
+1 MLK
-11 IVNSYTLQDKV
+11 
-22 IFYFMYKIYLYH
+22 
-34 PIIYNRQIDYDEKT
+34 KT
-48 ILACVF
+48 ILACV
-54 LQLVL
+54 LLHLVV
-59 GTVFAQTVDSTHI
+59 GTISPQKIDSIDI
-72 KNMHAYYKKHFSDPT
+72 KSMRAYYKQYFNDPT
-87 DPIVLTASDTLLD
+87 DPIVLTALDTLFD

-110 SKIALGAKLDYYYYG
+110 AKIALGAKVDYYYYG
-125 QGENRTDSVIAG
+125 QGENRTDSIIAG
-137 VNRLKRFARSVGN
+137 VNRLKQYARSVGN

-176 LEAEKMLQEAKK
+176 LEAEKMLQEAKGEK
-188 EGKQESIAECYYALA
+188 KQGSIAECYYALA
-203 NVYAA
+203 NVYTA
-208 KGLMKKSQEFML
+208 KGLVKKSQEFML
-220 KEIDIFENT
+220 KEIDIFENAN
-229 DVVRY
+229 VFRY

-249 LGEEEKA
+249 LGEAEKA
-256 PELLKKALKAVK
+256 PELLKKALKT
-268 SPYHAVTANLVYVSL
+268 SRSTYHEVTAKLVYVSL
-283 YLAQGDTVAARQ
+283 YLAQGDTAAARK
-295 ALEKCRQMYADEPSL
+295 ALEECRQMYMGEPSM

-323 YDWKVGNYQ
+323 YNWRVGNYN
-332 KALNVLDER
+332 KALSVLDER
-341 ETELKRKNNL
+341 ETELRKKNNL
-351 ATLMQL
+351 TTLMAL

-388 KERNEEVAT
+388 KERNEEIT
-397 GEFATMLNLQQ
+397 TSEFATMLNLQQ
-408 LTAEKGR
+408 LNAEKVR
-415 LEKISQEKQLQ
+415 LEKISQKKQLQ
-426 NTRIILFSVIG
+426 NTRTILFSVLG
-437 ILCVVIVFLW
+437 LLCIVVIFLW

-452 NAKLEKSRDKLD
+452 NAKLHRAKNKLD
-464 EKNRILIEAKEE
+464 EQNRTLIKAEEE

-520 DDKEDIGQYVALI
+520 DEKEDIGQYVALI

-572 SIDAAGTLFSPDTK
+572 SIDAAGASFDPGVK
-586 LIFKPACDELII
+586 LIFEPACDELII
-598 NSNYNYIV
+598 NSNYSYIV
-606 QVLDNLLSNASKFT
+606 QVLDNLLGNASKFT

-631 KKETNQLIF
+631 KKEENQLIF

-647 GIPIDEQ
+647 GIPVEEQ
-654 EHVFERFVKL
+654 ERVFERFVKL

-685 GGFLIID
+685 GGYLRID
-692 REYTQGTR
+692 KGYTQGTR
-700 FIFCVSM
+700 VIFCVSM

>member
-1 MFIIYNERIK
+1 MR
-11 IVNSYTLQDKV
+11 
-22 IFYFMYKIYLYH
+22 
-34 PIIYNRQIDYDEKT
+34 
-48 ILACVF
+48 
-54 LQLVL
+54 
-59 GTVFAQTVDSTHI
+59 
-72 KNMHAYYKKHFSDPT
+72 AYYKQYFNDPT
-87 DPIVLTASDTLLD
+87 DPIVLTASDTLFD

-110 SKIALGAKLDYYYYG
+110 AKIALGAKVDYYYYG
-125 QGENRTDSVIAG
+125 QGENRTDSIIAG
-137 VNRLKRFARSVGN
+137 VNRLKQYARSVGN

-176 LEAEKMLQEAKK
+176 LEAEKMLQEAKGEK
-188 EGKQESIAECYYALA
+188 KQGSIAECYYALA
-203 NVYAA
+203 NVYTA
-208 KGLMKKSQEFML
+208 KGLVKKSQEFML
-220 KEIDIFENT
+220 KEIDIFENAN
-229 DVVRY
+229 VFRY

-249 LGEEEKA
+249 LGEAEKA
-256 PELLKKALKAVK
+256 PELLKKALKT
-268 SPYHAVTANLVYVSL
+268 SRSTYHEVTAKLVYVSL
-283 YLAQGDTVAARQ
+283 YLAQGDTAAARK
-295 ALEKCRQMYADEPSL
+295 ALEECRQMYMGEPSM

-323 YDWKVGNYQ
+323 YNWRVGNYN
-332 KALNVLDER
+332 KALSVLDER
-341 ETELKRKNNL
+341 ETELRKKNNL
-351 ATLMQL
+351 TTLMAL

-388 KERNEEVAT
+388 KERNEEIT
-397 GEFATMLNLQQ
+397 TSEFATMLNLQQ
-408 LTAEKGR
+408 LNAEKVR
-415 LEKISQEKQLQ
+415 LEKISQKKQLQ
-426 NTRIILFSVIG
+426 NTRTILFSVLG
-437 ILCVVIVFLW
+437 LLCIVVIFLW

-452 NAKLEKSRDKLD
+452 NAKLHRAKNKLD
-464 EKNRILIEAKEE
+464 EQNRTLIKAEEE

-520 DDKEDIGQYVALI
+520 DEKEDIGQYVALI

-572 SIDAAGTLFSPDTK
+572 SIDAAGASFDPGVR
-586 LIFKPACDELII
+586 LIFEPACDELII
-598 NSNYNYIV
+598 NSNYSYIV
-606 QVLDNLLSNASKFT
+606 QVLDNLLGNASKFT

-631 KKETNQLIF
+631 KKEENQLIF

-647 GIPIDEQ
+647 GIPVEEQ
-654 EHVFERFVKL
+654 ERVFERFVKL

-685 GGFLIID
+685 GGYLRID
-692 REYTQGTR
+692 KGYTQGTR
-700 FIFCVSM
+700 VIFCVSM

>member
-1 MFIIYNERIK
+1 MLK
-11 IVNSYTLQDKV
+11 
-22 IFYFMYKIYLYH
+22 
-34 PIIYNRQIDYDEKT
+34 KT
-48 ILACVF
+48 ILACV
-54 LQLVL
+54 LLHLVV
-59 GTVFAQTVDSTHI
+59 GTISPQKIDSIDI
-72 KNMHAYYKKHFSDPT
+72 KSMRAYYKQYFNDPT
-87 DPIVLTASDTLLD
+87 DPIVLTASDTLFD

-110 SKIALGAKLDYYYYG
+110 AKIALGAKVDYYYYG
-125 QGENRTDSVIAG
+125 QGENRTDSIIAG
-137 VNRLKRFARSVGN
+137 VNRLKQYARSVGN

-176 LEAEKMLQEAKK
+176 LEAEKMLQEAKGEK
-188 EGKQESIAECYYALA
+188 KQGSIAECYYALA
-203 NVYAA
+203 NVYTA
-208 KGLMKKSQEFML
+208 KGLVKKSQEFML
-220 KEIDIFENT
+220 KEIDIFENAN
-229 DVVRY
+229 VFRY

-249 LGEEEKA
+249 LGEAEKA
-256 PELLKKALKAVK
+256 PELLKKALKT
-268 SPYHAVTANLVYVSL
+268 SRSTYHEVTAKLVYVSL
-283 YLAQGDTVAARQ
+283 YLAQGDTAAARK
-295 ALEKCRQMYADEPSL
+295 ALEECRQMYMGEPSM

-323 YDWKVGNYQ
+323 YNWRVGNYN
-332 KALNVLDER
+332 KALSVLDER
-341 ETELKRKNNL
+341 ETELRKKNNL
-351 ATLMQL
+351 TTLMAL

-388 KERNEEVAT
+388 KERNEEIT
-397 GEFATMLNLQQ
+397 TSEFATMLNLQQ
-408 LTAEKGR
+408 LNAEKVR
-415 LEKISQEKQLQ
+415 LEKTSQKKQLQ
-426 NTRIILFSVIG
+426 NTRTILFSVLG
-437 ILCVVIVFLW
+437 LLCIVVIFLW

-452 NAKLEKSRDKLD
+452 NAKLHLAKNKLD
-464 EKNRILIEAKEE
+464 EQNRTLIKAEEE

-520 DDKEDIGQYVALI
+520 DEKEDIGQYVALI

-572 SIDAAGTLFSPDTK
+572 SIDAAGASFDPGVR
-586 LIFKPACDELII
+586 LIFEPACDELII

-606 QVLDNLLSNASKFT
+606 QVLDNLLGNASKFT

-631 KKETNQLIF
+631 KKEENQLIF

-647 GIPIDEQ
+647 GIPVEEQ
-654 EHVFERFVKL
+654 ERVFERFVKL

-685 GGFLIID
+685 GGYLRID
-692 REYTQGTR
+692 KGYTQGTR
-700 FIFCVSM
+700 VIFCVSM

>member
-1 MFIIYNERIK
+1 MLK
-11 IVNSYTLQDKV
+11 
-22 IFYFMYKIYLYH
+22 
-34 PIIYNRQIDYDEKT
+34 KT
-48 ILACVF
+48 ILACV
-54 LQLVL
+54 LLHLVV
-59 GTVFAQTVDSTHI
+59 GTISPQKIDSIDI
-72 KNMHAYYKKHFSDPT
+72 KSMRAYYKQYFNDPT
-87 DPIVLTASDTLLD
+87 DPIVLTASDTLFD

-110 SKIALGAKLDYYYYG
+110 AKIALGAKVDYYYYG
-125 QGENRTDSVIAG
+125 QGENRTDSIIAG
-137 VNRLKRFARSVGN
+137 VNRLKQYARSVGN

-176 LEAEKMLQEAKK
+176 LEAEKMLQEAKGEK
-188 EGKQESIAECYYALA
+188 KQGSIAECYYALA
-203 NVYAA
+203 NVYTA
-208 KGLMKKSQEFML
+208 KGLVKKSQEFML
-220 KEIDIFENT
+220 KEIDIFENAN
-229 DVVRY
+229 VFRY

-249 LGEEEKA
+249 LGEAEKA
-256 PELLKKALKAVK
+256 PELLKKALKTSK
-268 SPYHAVTANLVYVSL
+268 STYHEVTAKLVYVSL
-283 YLAQGDTVAARQ
+283 YLAQGDTAAARK
-295 ALEKCRQMYADEPSL
+295 ALEECRQMYMGEPSM

-323 YDWKVGNYQ
+323 YNWRVGNYN
-332 KALNVLDER
+332 KALSVLDER
-341 ETELKRKNNL
+341 ETELRKKNNL
-351 ATLMQL
+351 TTLMAL

-388 KERNEEVAT
+388 KEKNKEIT
-397 GEFATMLNLQQ
+397 TSEFATMLNLQQ
-408 LTAEKGR
+408 LNAEKVR
-415 LEKISQEKQLQ
+415 LEKISQKKQLQ
-426 NTRIILFSVIG
+426 NTRTILFSVLG
-437 ILCVVIVFLW
+437 LLCIVVIFLW

-452 NAKLEKSRDKLD
+452 NAKLHRAKNKLD
-464 EKNRILIEAKEE
+464 EQNRTLIKAEEE

-520 DDKEDIGQYVALI
+520 DEKEDIGQYVALI

-572 SIDAAGTLFSPDTK
+572 SIDAAGASFDPGVR
-586 LIFKPACDELII
+586 LIFEPACDELII
-598 NSNYNYIV
+598 NSNYSYIV
-606 QVLDNLLSNASKFT
+606 QVLDNLLGNASKFT

-631 KKETNQLIF
+631 KKEENQLIF

-647 GIPIDEQ
+647 GIPVEEQ
-654 EHVFERFVKL
+654 ERVFERFVKL

-685 GGFLIID
+685 GGYLRID
-692 REYTQGTR
+692 KGYTQGTR
-700 FIFCVSM
+700 VIFCVSM

>member
-1 MFIIYNERIK
+1 MLK
-11 IVNSYTLQDKV
+11 
-22 IFYFMYKIYLYH
+22 
-34 PIIYNRQIDYDEKT
+34 KT
-48 ILACVF
+48 ILACV
-54 LQLVL
+54 LLHLVV
-59 GTVFAQTVDSTHI
+59 GTISPQKIDSIDI
-72 KNMHAYYKKHFSDPT
+72 KSMRAYYKQYFNDPT
-87 DPIVLTASDTLLD
+87 DPIVLTASDTLFD

-110 SKIALGAKLDYYYYG
+110 AKIALGAKVDYYYYG
-125 QGENRTDSVIAG
+125 QGENRTDSIIAG
-137 VNRLKRFARSVGN
+137 VNRLKQYARSVGN

-176 LEAEKMLQEAKK
+176 LEAEKMLQEAKGEK
-188 EGKQESIAECYYALA
+188 KQGSIAECYYALA
-203 NVYAA
+203 NVYTA
-208 KGLMKKSQEFML
+208 KGLVKKSQEFML
-220 KEIDIFENT
+220 KEIDIFENAN
-229 DVVRY
+229 VFRY

-249 LGEEEKA
+249 LGEAEKA
-256 PELLKKALKAVK
+256 PELLKKALKT
-268 SPYHAVTANLVYVSL
+268 SRSTYHEVTAKLVYVSL
-283 YLAQGDTVAARQ
+283 YLAQGDTAAARK
-295 ALEKCRQMYADEPSL
+295 ALEECRQMYMGEPSM

-323 YDWKVGNYQ
+323 YNWRVGNYN
-332 KALNVLDER
+332 KALSVLDER
-341 ETELKRKNNL
+341 ETELRKKNNL
-351 ATLMQL
+351 TTLMAL

-388 KERNEEVAT
+388 KERNEEIT
-397 GEFATMLNLQQ
+397 TSEFATMLNLQQ
-408 LTAEKGR
+408 LNAEKVR
-415 LEKISQEKQLQ
+415 LEKISQKKQLQ
-426 NTRIILFSVIG
+426 NTRTILFSVLG
-437 ILCVVIVFLW
+437 LLCIVVIFLW

-452 NAKLEKSRDKLD
+452 NAKLHRAKNKLD
-464 EKNRILIEAKEE
+464 EQNRTLIKAEEE

-520 DDKEDIGQYVALI
+520 DEKEDIGQYVALI

-572 SIDAAGTLFSPDTK
+572 SIDAAGASFDPGVK
-586 LIFKPACDELII
+586 LIFEPACDELII
-598 NSNYNYIV
+598 NSNYSYIV
-606 QVLDNLLSNASKFT
+606 QVLDNLLGNASKFT

-631 KKETNQLIF
+631 KKEENQLIF

-647 GIPIDEQ
+647 GIPVEEQ
-654 EHVFERFVKL
+654 ERVFERFVKL
-664 DNFSQGAGLGLSIC
+664 DNFGQGAGLGLSIC

-685 GGFLIID
+685 GGYLRID
-692 REYTQGTR
+692 KGYTQGTR
-700 FIFCVSM
+700 VIFCVSM

>member
-1 MFIIYNERIK
+1 MMK
-11 IVNSYTLQDKV
+11 
-22 IFYFMYKIYLYH
+22 
-34 PIIYNRQIDYDEKT
+34 KT

-59 GTVFAQTVDSTHI
+59 GTVFAQTVDSTRI

-268 SPYHAVTANLVYVSL
+268 SPYHEVTANLVYVSL

-323 YDWKVGNYQ
+323 YDWKVGNFQ

-586 LIFKPACDELII
+586 LVFKPACDELII

>member
-1 MFIIYNERIK
+1 MMK
-11 IVNSYTLQDKV
+11 
-22 IFYFMYKIYLYH
+22 
-34 PIIYNRQIDYDEKT
+34 KT

-87 DPIVLTASDTLLD
+87 DPIVLTASDTLMD

-268 SPYHAVTANLVYVSL
+268 SPYHEVTANLVYVSL

-323 YDWKVGNYQ
+323 YDWKVGNFQ

-437 ILCVVIVFLW
+437 ILCVVVVFLW

>member
-1 MFIIYNERIK
+1 MMK
-11 IVNSYTLQDKV
+11 
-22 IFYFMYKIYLYH
+22 
-34 PIIYNRQIDYDEKT
+34 KT

-268 SPYHAVTANLVYVSL
+268 SPYHEVTANLVYVSL

-310 KRHIHYLYDVEID
+310 KRHIYYLYDVEID
-323 YDWKVGNYQ
+323 YDWKVGNFQ

-586 LIFKPACDELII
+586 LVFKPACDELII

-654 EHVFERFVKL
+654 ERVFERFVKL

-692 REYTQGTR
+692 KEYTQGTR

>member
-1 MFIIYNERIK
+1 MLK
-11 IVNSYTLQDKV
+11 
-22 IFYFMYKIYLYH
+22 
-34 PIIYNRQIDYDEKT
+34 KT
-48 ILACVF
+48 ILACV
-54 LQLVL
+54 LLHLVV
-59 GTVFAQTVDSTHI
+59 GTISPQKIDSIDI
-72 KNMHAYYKKHFSDPT
+72 KSMRAYYKQYFNDPT
-87 DPIVLTASDTLLD
+87 DPIVLTASDTLFD

-110 SKIALGAKLDYYYYG
+110 AKIALGAKVDYYYYG
-125 QGENRTDSVIAG
+125 QGENRTDSIIAG
-137 VNRLKRFARSVGN
+137 VNRLKQYARSVGN

-176 LEAEKMLQEAKK
+176 LEAEKMLQEAKGEK
-188 EGKQESIAECYYALA
+188 KQGSIAECYYALA
-203 NVYAA
+203 NVYTA
-208 KGLMKKSQEFML
+208 KGLVKKSQEFML
-220 KEIDIFENT
+220 KEIDIFENAN
-229 DVVRY
+229 VFRY

-249 LGEEEKA
+249 LGEAEKA
-256 PELLKKALKAVK
+256 PELLKKALKT
-268 SPYHAVTANLVYVSL
+268 SRSTYHEVTAKLVYVSL
-283 YLAQGDTVAARQ
+283 YLAQGDTAAARK
-295 ALEKCRQMYADEPSL
+295 ALEECRQMYMGEPSM

-323 YDWKVGNYQ
+323 YNWRVGNYN
-332 KALNVLDER
+332 KALSVLDER
-341 ETELKRKNNL
+341 ETELRKKNNL
-351 ATLMQL
+351 TTLMAL

-388 KERNEEVAT
+388 KERNEEIT
-397 GEFATMLNLQQ
+397 TSEFATMLNLQQ
-408 LTAEKGR
+408 LNAEKVR
-415 LEKISQEKQLQ
+415 LEKTSQKKQLQ
-426 NTRIILFSVIG
+426 NTRTILFSVLG
-437 ILCVVIVFLW
+437 LLCIVVIFLW

-452 NAKLEKSRDKLD
+452 NAKLHRAKNKLD
-464 EKNRILIEAKEE
+464 EQNRTLIKAEEE

-520 DDKEDIGQYVALI
+520 DEKEDIGQYVALI

-572 SIDAAGTLFSPDTK
+572 SIDAAGASFDPGVK
-586 LIFKPACDELII
+586 LIFEPACDELII
-598 NSNYNYIV
+598 NSNYSYIV
-606 QVLDNLLSNASKFT
+606 QVLDNLLGNASKFT

-631 KKETNQLIF
+631 KKEENQLIF

-647 GIPIDEQ
+647 GIPVEEQ
-654 EHVFERFVKL
+654 ERVFERFVKL

-685 GGFLIID
+685 GGYLRID
-692 REYTQGTR
+692 KGYTQGTR
-700 FIFCVSM
+700 VIFCVSM

>member
-1 MFIIYNERIK
+1 MMK
-11 IVNSYTLQDKV
+11 
-22 IFYFMYKIYLYH
+22 
-34 PIIYNRQIDYDEKT
+34 KT

-59 GTVFAQTVDSTHI
+59 GTVFAQTVDSIHI

-268 SPYHAVTANLVYVSL
+268 SPYHEVTANLVYVSL

-586 LIFKPACDELII
+586 LVFKPACDELII

-654 EHVFERFVKL
+654 ERVFERFVKL

>member
-1 MFIIYNERIK
+1 MMK
-11 IVNSYTLQDKV
+11 
-22 IFYFMYKIYLYH
+22 
-34 PIIYNRQIDYDEKT
+34 KT

-268 SPYHAVTANLVYVSL
+268 SPYHEVTANLVYVSL

-323 YDWKVGNYQ
+323 YDWKVGNFQ

-554 SEVEIKH
+554 SEVDIKH

-586 LIFKPACDELII
+586 LVFKPACDELII

-654 EHVFERFVKL
+654 ERVFERFVKL

-692 REYTQGTR
+692 KEYTQGTR

>member
-1 MFIIYNERIK
+1 MMK
-11 IVNSYTLQDKV
+11 
-22 IFYFMYKIYLYH
+22 
-34 PIIYNRQIDYDEKT
+34 KT

-268 SPYHAVTANLVYVSL
+268 SPYHEVTANLVYVSL

-323 YDWKVGNYQ
+323 YDWKVGNFQ

-437 ILCVVIVFLW
+437 ILCVVVVFLW

-640 TVTDTGI
+640 TVTGI

>member
-1 MFIIYNERIK
+1 MLK
-11 IVNSYTLQDKV
+11 
-22 IFYFMYKIYLYH
+22 
-34 PIIYNRQIDYDEKT
+34 KT
-48 ILACVF
+48 ILACV
-54 LQLVL
+54 LLHLVV
-59 GTVFAQTVDSTHI
+59 GTISPQKIDSIDI
-72 KNMHAYYKKHFSDPT
+72 KSMRAYYKQYFNDPT
-87 DPIVLTASDTLLD
+87 DPIVLTASDTLFD

-110 SKIALGAKLDYYYYG
+110 AKIALGAKVDYYYYG
-125 QGENRTDSVIAG
+125 QGENRTDSIIAG
-137 VNRLKRFARSVGN
+137 VNRLKQYARSVGN

-176 LEAEKMLQEAKK
+176 LEAEKMLQEAKGEK
-188 EGKQESIAECYYALA
+188 KQGSIAECYYALA
-203 NVYAA
+203 NVYTA
-208 KGLMKKSQEFML
+208 KGLVKKSQEFML
-220 KEIDIFENT
+220 KEIDIFENAN
-229 DVVRY
+229 VFRY

-249 LGEEEKA
+249 LGEAEKA
-256 PELLKKALKAVK
+256 PELLKKALKTSK
-268 SPYHAVTANLVYVSL
+268 STYHEVTAKLVYVSL
-283 YLAQGDTVAARQ
+283 YLAQGDTAAARK
-295 ALEKCRQMYADEPSL
+295 ALEECRQMYMGEPSM

-323 YDWKVGNYQ
+323 YNWRVGNYN
-332 KALNVLDER
+332 KALSVLDER
-341 ETELKRKNNL
+341 ETELRKKNNL
-351 ATLMQL
+351 TTLMAL

-388 KERNEEVAT
+388 KERNEEIT
-397 GEFATMLNLQQ
+397 TSEFATMLNLQQ
-408 LTAEKGR
+408 LNAEKVR
-415 LEKISQEKQLQ
+415 LEKISQKKQLQ
-426 NTRIILFSVIG
+426 NTRTILFSVLG
-437 ILCVVIVFLW
+437 LLCIVVIFLW

-452 NAKLEKSRDKLD
+452 NAKLHRAKNKLD
-464 EKNRILIEAKEE
+464 EQNRTLIKAEEE

-520 DDKEDIGQYVALI
+520 DEKEDIGQYVALI

-572 SIDAAGTLFSPDTK
+572 SIDAAGASFDPGVR
-586 LIFKPACDELII
+586 LIFEPACDELII

-606 QVLDNLLSNASKFT
+606 QVLDNLLGNASKFT

-631 KKETNQLIF
+631 KKEENQLIF

-647 GIPIDEQ
+647 GIPVEEQ
-654 EHVFERFVKL
+654 ERAFERFVKL

-685 GGFLIID
+685 GGYLRID
-692 REYTQGTR
+692 KGYTQGTR
-700 FIFCVSM
+700 VIFCVSM

>member
-1 MFIIYNERIK
+1 MMK
-11 IVNSYTLQDKV
+11 
-22 IFYFMYKIYLYH
+22 
-34 PIIYNRQIDYDEKT
+34 KT

-341 ETELKRKNNL
+341 EAELKKKNNL

>member
-1 MFIIYNERIK
+1 MLK
-11 IVNSYTLQDKV
+11 
-22 IFYFMYKIYLYH
+22 
-34 PIIYNRQIDYDEKT
+34 KT
-48 ILACVF
+48 ILACV
-54 LQLVL
+54 LLHLVV
-59 GTVFAQTVDSTHI
+59 GTISPQKIDSIDI
-72 KNMHAYYKKHFSDPT
+72 KSMRAYYKQYFNDPT
-87 DPIVLTASDTLLD
+87 DPIVLTASDTLFD

-110 SKIALGAKLDYYYYG
+110 AKIALGAKVDYYYYG
-125 QGENRTDSVIAG
+125 QGENRKDSIIAG
-137 VNRLKRFARSVGN
+137 VNRLKQYARSVGN

-176 LEAEKMLQEAKK
+176 LEAEKMLQEAKGEK
-188 EGKQESIAECYYALA
+188 KQGSIAECYYALA
-203 NVYAA
+203 NVYTA
-208 KGLMKKSQEFML
+208 KGLVKKSQEFML
-220 KEIDIFENT
+220 KEIDIFENAN
-229 DVVRY
+229 VFRY

-249 LGEEEKA
+249 LGEAEKA
-256 PELLKKALKAVK
+256 PELLKKALKTSK
-268 SPYHAVTANLVYVSL
+268 STYHEVTAKLVYVSL
-283 YLAQGDTVAARQ
+283 YLAQGDTAAARK
-295 ALEKCRQMYADEPSL
+295 ALEECRQMYMGEPSM

-323 YDWKVGNYQ
+323 YNWRVGNYN
-332 KALNVLDER
+332 KALSVLDER
-341 ETELKRKNNL
+341 ETELRKKNNL
-351 ATLMQL
+351 TTLMAL

-388 KERNEEVAT
+388 KERNEEIT
-397 GEFATMLNLQQ
+397 TSEFATMLNLQQ
-408 LTAEKGR
+408 LNAEKVR
-415 LEKISQEKQLQ
+415 LEKISQKKQLQ
-426 NTRIILFSVIG
+426 NTRTILFSVLG
-437 ILCVVIVFLW
+437 LLCIVVIFLW

-452 NAKLEKSRDKLD
+452 NAKLHRAKNKLD
-464 EKNRILIEAKEE
+464 EQNRTLIKAEEE

-520 DDKEDIGQYVALI
+520 DEKEDIGQYVALI

-572 SIDAAGTLFSPDTK
+572 SIDAAGASFDPGVR
-586 LIFKPACDELII
+586 LIFEPACDELII
-598 NSNYNYIV
+598 NSNYSYIV
-606 QVLDNLLSNASKFT
+606 QVLDNLLGNASKFT

-631 KKETNQLIF
+631 KKEENQLIF

-647 GIPIDEQ
+647 GIPVEEQ
-654 EHVFERFVKL
+654 ERVFERFVKL

-685 GGFLIID
+685 GGYLRID
-692 REYTQGTR
+692 KGYTQGTR
-700 FIFCVSM
+700 IIFCVSM

>member
-1 MFIIYNERIK
+1 MLK
-11 IVNSYTLQDKV
+11 
-22 IFYFMYKIYLYH
+22 
-34 PIIYNRQIDYDEKT
+34 KT
-48 ILACVF
+48 ILACV
-54 LQLVL
+54 LLHLVV
-59 GTVFAQTVDSTHI
+59 GTISPQKIDSIDI
-72 KNMHAYYKKHFSDPT
+72 KSMRAYYKQYFNDPT
-87 DPIVLTASDTLLD
+87 DPIVLTASDTLFD

-110 SKIALGAKLDYYYYG
+110 AKIALGAKVDYYYYG
-125 QGENRTDSVIAG
+125 QGENRTDSIIAG
-137 VNRLKRFARSVGN
+137 VNRLKQYARSVGN

-176 LEAEKMLQEAKK
+176 LEAEKMLQEAKGEK
-188 EGKQESIAECYYALA
+188 KQGSIAECYYALA
-203 NVYAA
+203 NVYTA
-208 KGLMKKSQEFML
+208 KGLVKKSQEFML
-220 KEIDIFENT
+220 KEIDIFENAN
-229 DVVRY
+229 VFRY

-249 LGEEEKA
+249 LGEAEKA
-256 PELLKKALKAVK
+256 PELLKKALKTSK
-268 SPYHAVTANLVYVSL
+268 STYHEVTAKLVYVSL
-283 YLAQGDTVAARQ
+283 YLAQGDTAAARK
-295 ALEKCRQMYADEPSL
+295 ALEECRQMYMGEPSM

-323 YDWKVGNYQ
+323 YNWRVGNYN
-332 KALNVLDER
+332 KALSVLDER
-341 ETELKRKNNL
+341 ETELRKKNNL
-351 ATLMQL
+351 TTLMAL

-388 KERNEEVAT
+388 KERNEEIT
-397 GEFATMLNLQQ
+397 TSEFATMLNLQQ
-408 LTAEKGR
+408 LNAEKVR
-415 LEKISQEKQLQ
+415 LEKISQKKQLQ
-426 NTRIILFSVIG
+426 NTRTILFSVLG
-437 ILCVVIVFLW
+437 LLCIVVIFLW

-452 NAKLEKSRDKLD
+452 NAKLHRAKNKLD
-464 EKNRILIEAKEE
+464 EQNRTLIKAEEE

-520 DDKEDIGQYVALI
+520 DEKEDIGQYVALI

-572 SIDAAGTLFSPDTK
+572 SIDAAGASFDPGVR
-586 LIFKPACDELII
+586 LIFEPACDELII

-606 QVLDNLLSNASKFT
+606 QVLDNLLGNASKFT

-631 KKETNQLIF
+631 KKEENQLIF

-647 GIPIDEQ
+647 GIPVEEQ
-654 EHVFERFVKL
+654 ERVFERFVKL

-685 GGFLIID
+685 GGYLRID
-692 REYTQGTR
+692 KGYTQGTCV
-700 FIFCVSM
+700 IFCVSM

>member
-1 MFIIYNERIK
+1 MMK
-11 IVNSYTLQDKV
+11 
-22 IFYFMYKIYLYH
+22 
-34 PIIYNRQIDYDEKT
+34 KT

-150 AELYYWAWAAR
+150 AELYYWAGAAR

>member
-1 MFIIYNERIK
+1 MLK
-11 IVNSYTLQDKV
+11 
-22 IFYFMYKIYLYH
+22 
-34 PIIYNRQIDYDEKT
+34 KT
-48 ILACVF
+48 ILACV
-54 LQLVL
+54 LLHLVV
-59 GTVFAQTVDSTHI
+59 GTISPQKIDSIDI
-72 KNMHAYYKKHFSDPT
+72 KSMRAYYKQYFNDPT
-87 DPIVLTASDTLLD
+87 DPIVLTASDTLFD

-110 SKIALGAKLDYYYYG
+110 AKIALGAKVDYYYYG
-125 QGENRTDSVIAG
+125 QGENRTDSIIAG
-137 VNRLKRFARSVGN
+137 VNRLKQYARSVGN

-176 LEAEKMLQEAKK
+176 LEAEKMLQEAKGEK
-188 EGKQESIAECYYALA
+188 KQGSIAECYYALA

-208 KGLMKKSQEFML
+208 KGLVKKSQEFML
-220 KEIDIFENT
+220 KEIDIFENAN
-229 DVVRY
+229 VFRY

-249 LGEEEKA
+249 LGEAEKA
-256 PELLKKALKAVK
+256 PELLKKALKTSK
-268 SPYHAVTANLVYVSL
+268 STYHEVTAKLVYVSL
-283 YLAQGDTVAARQ
+283 YLAQGDTAAARK
-295 ALEKCRQMYADEPSL
+295 ALEECRQMYMGEPSM

-323 YDWKVGNYQ
+323 YNWRVGNYN
-332 KALNVLDER
+332 KALSVLDER
-341 ETELKRKNNL
+341 ETELRKKNNL
-351 ATLMQL
+351 TTLMAL

-367 MNRKEEAAGLYRDF
+367 MNREEEAAGLYRDF

-388 KERNEEVAT
+388 KERNEEIT
-397 GEFATMLNLQQ
+397 TSEFATMLNLQQ
-408 LTAEKGR
+408 LNAEKVR
-415 LEKISQEKQLQ
+415 LEKISQKKQLQ
-426 NTRIILFSVIG
+426 NTRTILFSVLG
-437 ILCVVIVFLW
+437 LLCIVVIFLW

-452 NAKLEKSRDKLD
+452 NAKLHRAKNKLD
-464 EKNRILIEAKEE
+464 EQNRTLIKAEEE

-520 DDKEDIGQYVALI
+520 DEKEDIGQYVALI

-572 SIDAAGTLFSPDTK
+572 SIDAAGASFDPGVR
-586 LIFKPACDELII
+586 LIFEPACDELII
-598 NSNYNYIV
+598 NSNYSYIV
-606 QVLDNLLSNASKFT
+606 QVLDNLLGNASKFT

-631 KKETNQLIF
+631 KKEENQLIF

-647 GIPIDEQ
+647 GIPVEEQ
-654 EHVFERFVKL
+654 ERVFERFVKL

-685 GGFLIID
+685 GGYLRID
-692 REYTQGTR
+692 KGYTQGTR
-700 FIFCVSM
+700 VIFCVSM

>member
-1 MFIIYNERIK
+1 MMK
-11 IVNSYTLQDKV
+11 
-22 IFYFMYKIYLYH
+22 
-34 PIIYNRQIDYDEKT
+34 KT

-137 VNRLKRFARSVGN
+137 VNRLKRFTRSVGN

-268 SPYHAVTANLVYVSL
+268 SPYHEVTANLVYVSL

-310 KRHIHYLYDVEID
+310 KHHIHYLYDVEID
-323 YDWKVGNYQ
+323 YDWKVGNFQ

-586 LIFKPACDELII
+586 LVFKPACDELII

>member
-1 MFIIYNERIK
+1 MLK
-11 IVNSYTLQDKV
+11 
-22 IFYFMYKIYLYH
+22 
-34 PIIYNRQIDYDEKT
+34 KT
-48 ILACVF
+48 ILACVLF
-54 LQLVL
+54 HLVV
-59 GTVFAQTVDSTHI
+59 GTISSQKIDSI
-72 KNMHAYYKKHFSDPT
+72 DVKSMRAYYKQYFNDPT
-87 DPIVLTASDTLLD
+87 DPIVLTASDTLFD

-110 SKIALGAKLDYYYYG
+110 AKIALGAKVDYYYYG
-125 QGENRTDSVIAG
+125 QGENRTDSIIAG
-137 VNRLKRFARSVGN
+137 VNRLKQYARSVGN

-161 LVNYYII
+161 LVNYYIT

-176 LEAEKMLQEAKK
+176 LEAEKMLQEAKGEK
-188 EGKQESIAECYYALA
+188 KQGSIAECYYALA

-208 KGLMKKSQEFML
+208 KGLVKKSQEFML
-220 KEIDIFENT
+220 KEIDIFENAN
-229 DVVRY
+229 VFRY
-234 NISCQYSDAAKIYID
+234 NISCQYSDVAKIYID
-249 LGEEEKA
+249 LGEAEKA
-256 PELLKKALKAVK
+256 PELLKKALKTSK
-268 SPYHAVTANLVYVSL
+268 STYHEVTAKLVYVSL
-283 YLAQGDTVAARQ
+283 YLAQGDTAAARK
-295 ALEKCRQMYADEPSL
+295 ALEECRQMYMEEPSM

-323 YDWKVGNYQ
+323 YNWRVGNYN
-332 KALNVLDER
+332 KALSVLDER
-341 ETELKRKNNL
+341 ETELRKKNNL
-351 ATLMQL
+351 TTLMAL

-388 KERNEEVAT
+388 KERNEEIT
-397 GEFATMLNLQQ
+397 TSEFATMLNLQQ
-408 LTAEKGR
+408 LNAEKVR
-415 LEKISQEKQLQ
+415 LEKISQKKQLQ
-426 NTRIILFSVIG
+426 NTRIILFSVLG
-437 ILCVVIVFLW
+437 LLCIVVIFLW

-452 NAKLEKSRDKLD
+452 NAKLHRAKNKLD
-464 EKNRILIEAKEE
+464 EQNRTLIKAEEE

-509 VGFSGVLVDML
+509 VGFSGVLADML
-520 DDKEDIGQYVALI
+520 DEKEDIGQYVALI

-572 SIDAAGTLFSPDTK
+572 SIDAAGASFDPGVK
-586 LIFKPACDELII
+586 LIFEPACDDLII

-606 QVLDNLLSNASKFT
+606 QVLDNLLGNASKFT

-631 KKETNQLIF
+631 KKEENQLIF

-647 GIPIDEQ
+647 GIPVEEQ
-654 EHVFERFVKL
+654 ERVFERFVKL

-685 GGFLIID
+685 GGYLRID
-692 REYTQGTR
+692 KGYTQGTR
-700 FIFCVSM
+700 VIFCVSM

>member
-1 MFIIYNERIK
+1 M
-11 IVNSYTLQDKV
+11 
-22 IFYFMYKIYLYH
+22 FYFIDKIYLYH
-34 PIIYNRQIDYDEKT
+34 RITYNRQITYAEKNDSCLCSLHLVVGT
-48 ILACVF
+48 ISP
-54 LQLVL
+54 QKI
-59 GTVFAQTVDSTHI
+59 DSIDI
-72 KNMHAYYKKHFSDPT
+72 KSMRAYYKRYFNDPT
-87 DPIVLTASDTLLD
+87 DPIVLTASDTLFD

-110 SKIALGAKLDYYYYG
+110 AKIALGAKVDYYYYG
-125 QGENRTDSVIAG
+125 QGENRTDSIIAG
-137 VNRLKRFARSVGN
+137 VNRLKQYARSVGN

-176 LEAEKMLQEAKK
+176 LEAEKMLQEAKGEK
-188 EGKQESIAECYYALA
+188 KQGSIAECYYALA
-203 NVYAA
+203 NVYTA
-208 KGLMKKSQEFML
+208 KGLVKKSQEFML
-220 KEIDIFENT
+220 KEIDIFENAN
-229 DVVRY
+229 VFRY

-249 LGEEEKA
+249 LGEAEKA
-256 PELLKKALKAVK
+256 PELLKKALKTSK
-268 SPYHAVTANLVYVSL
+268 STYHEVTAKLVYVSL
-283 YLAQGDTVAARQ
+283 YLAQGDTAAARK
-295 ALEKCRQMYADEPSL
+295 ALEECRQMYMGEPSM

-323 YDWKVGNYQ
+323 YNWRVGNYN
-332 KALNVLDER
+332 KALSVLDER
-341 ETELKRKNNL
+341 ETELRKKNNL
-351 ATLMQL
+351 TTLMAL

-388 KERNEEVAT
+388 KERNEEIT
-397 GEFATMLNLQQ
+397 TSEFATMLNLQQ
-408 LTAEKGR
+408 LNAEKVR
-415 LEKISQEKQLQ
+415 LEKISQKKQLQ
-426 NTRIILFSVIG
+426 NTRTILFSVLG
-437 ILCVVIVFLW
+437 LLCIVVIFLW

-452 NAKLEKSRDKLD
+452 NAKLHRAKNKLD
-464 EKNRILIEAKEE
+464 EQNRTLIKAEEE

-509 VGFSGVLVDML
+509 VGFSGVLVDLL
-520 DDKEDIGQYVALI
+520 DEKEDIGQYVALI

-572 SIDAAGTLFSPDTK
+572 SIDAAGASFDPGVR
-586 LIFKPACDELII
+586 LIFEPACDELII

-606 QVLDNLLSNASKFT
+606 QVLDNLLGNASKFT

-631 KKETNQLIF
+631 KKEENQLIF

-647 GIPIDEQ
+647 GIPVEEQ
-654 EHVFERFVKL
+654 ERVFERFVKL

-685 GGFLIID
+685 GGYLRID
-692 REYTQGTR
+692 KGYTQGTR
-700 FIFCVSM
+700 VIFCVSM